1 MAHANAPLTPEGRR
15 RLIERIILDGRPIS
29 HVAAEAGVSRQRLS
43 IWLHRFEL
51 LGEAGLEDR
60 SSRPARSP
68 NQTPEEIGDDRP
80 HSAIG
85 NRPPIS
91 RAPDAGPRLTHD
103 PIVLSPD
110 RAGQLALDLDPDNNV
125 P

>member
-43 IWLHRFEL
+43 VWLHRFEL

-68 NQTPEEIGDDRP
+68 NQTPP
-80 HSAIG
+80 TAPSATA
-85 NRPPIS
+85 RRSVVHPKRARVSPMS
-91 RAPDAGPRLTHD
+91 RSSFHWTATGRSRSIWASDT
-103 PIVLSPD
+103 
-110 RAGQLALDLDPDNNV
+110 NV
-125 P
+125 PREHS